1 MNRVLALLLFGSATI
16 ATRALAQDHAMH
28 GMAMPGMA
36 MPGMAMPAKPKRAK
50 LAPRKLQ
57 PAKRATAKTPT
68 RSAAARKASTAR
80 PTAPA
85 ARPSTEPAMPAMDH
99 AHMPGMMMPGMA
111 APGMTATGMTAT
123 GMTATGMTAT
133 GMTAP
138 EMDMPG
144 GHAGHDMTAPAMA
157 TDTIAPTGTALP
169 AGKAPAPPLPTGHFA
184 DRQFGAAAMMPAR
197 AQMMRESGA
206 QRLAQVMFNLAEYQI
221 RNGKDGYRWDG
232 EGWFGGDIDRAVIKT
247 EGSGAVRGG
256 VEAAEVQALY
266 SHAIGPYF
274 DVQAGIRHDFAPSPT
289 RSYATIGVEGLAPYM
304 FDTEMAVF
312 VSTKG
317 DVLGRLEGWY
327 DQRLAQRLVLQPRVE
342 FNLAAQDIP
351 ETRVGAGL
359 SDAELGLRLRYEI
372 AREFAPYVGISY
384 EAKTGRTADYARA
397 DGKDVTTTSLVA
409 GVRFWF

>member
-1 MNRVLALLLFGSATI
+1 MNRVLVLLLVGSATI

-28 GMAMPGMA
+28 GMA

-68 RSAAARKASTAR
+68 RSAAARKASTVR

-99 AHMPGMMMPGMA
+99 AHMPGMTMPGMT
-111 APGMTATGMTAT
+111 APGMTAPGMTAP
-123 GMTATGMTAT
+123 GMTAP

-138 EMDMPG
+138 EVDRPG
-144 GHAGHDMTAPAMA
+144 GHAGHDMTAPAIA

-169 AGKAPAPPLPTGHFA
+169 AGNAPAPPLPTGHFA
-184 DRQFGAAAMMPAR
+184 DRQFGTAAMMPAR

-289 RSYATIGVEGLAPYM
+289 RSYATVGVEGLAPYM
-304 FDTEMAVF
+304 FDTEAAVF

-351 ETRVGAGL
+351 ETRIGAGL
-359 SDAELGLRLRYEI
+359 SDAELGLRLRYEM

>member
-1 MNRVLALLLFGSATI
+1 MNRVLALLLVGSATI
-16 ATRALAQDHAMH
+16 APRALAQDHAMH
-28 GMAMPGMA
+28 GMT

-50 LAPRKLQ
+50 PAPRKLQ

-68 RSAAARKASTAR
+68 RSATARKASTVR

-85 ARPSTEPAMPAMDH
+85 ARPSTEPAMPVMEH
-99 AHMPGMMMPGMA
+99 AHMPGMTM
-111 APGMTATGMTAT
+111 PGMTAP
-123 GMTATGMTAT
+123 

-138 EMDMPG
+138 EMDTPG
-144 GHAGHDMTAPAMA
+144 GHAGHAMIAPAMGP
-157 TDTIAPTGTALP
+157 DTIAPTGTALP

-206 QRLAQVMFNLAEYQI
+206 QRLAQVIFNLAEYQI

-289 RSYATIGVEGLAPYM
+289 RSYATLGVEGLAPYM
-304 FDTEMAVF
+304 FDTEAAFF

>member
-1 MNRVLALLLFGSATI
+1 MNRVLALLLIGSATI

-28 GMAMPGMA
+28 GMAMP
-36 MPGMAMPAKPKRAK
+36 AKPKRAK
-50 LAPRKLQ
+50 PAPRKLQ

-68 RSAAARKASTAR
+68 RSAATRKASTVR

-99 AHMPGMMMPGMA
+99 AHMPGMTMPGTT
-111 APGMTATGMTAT
+111 APGMTAPGMTV
-123 GMTATGMTAT
+123 
-133 GMTAP
+133 P
-138 EMDMPG
+138 EMDRPG

-157 TDTIAPTGTALP
+157 TDKIAPTGTAFP
-169 AGKAPAPPLPTGHFA
+169 AGNAPAPPLPTGHFA

-221 RNGKDGYRWDG
+221 RNGKDGYRWDS

-304 FDTEMAVF
+304 FDTEAAVF

-384 EAKTGRTADYARA
+384 EVKTGRTADYART

>member
-1 MNRVLALLLFGSATI
+1 MNRVLALLLIGSATI

-28 GMAMPGMA
+28 GMT

-50 LAPRKLQ
+50 PAPPKLQ

-68 RSAAARKASTAR
+68 RSATARKASTVR

-85 ARPSTEPAMPAMDH
+85 ARPSAEPAMPAMDH
-99 AHMPGMMMPGMA
+99 AHMPGMAMPGTT
-111 APGMTATGMTAT
+111 AP
-123 GMTATGMTAT
+123 GMTAT

-169 AGKAPAPPLPTGHFA
+169 AGNAPAPPLPTGHFA

-304 FDTEMAVF
+304 FDTEAAVF

-351 ETRVGAGL
+351 QTRVGAGL
-359 SDAELGLRLRYEI
+359 SDTELGLRLRYEI